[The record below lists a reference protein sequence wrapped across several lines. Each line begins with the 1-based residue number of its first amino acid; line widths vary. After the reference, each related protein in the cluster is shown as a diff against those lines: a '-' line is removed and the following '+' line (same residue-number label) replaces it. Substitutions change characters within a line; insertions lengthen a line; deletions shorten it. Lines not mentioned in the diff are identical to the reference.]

1 MIDQF
6 QEVLQA
12 GVWLG
17 PSVLGALFHRL
28 IAGAVVAGSDDLAG
42 VVLLAT
48 AALILTVAGV
58 QQHRGKDAA
67 IAPVAF
73 VAMFLASWSMY

>member
-6 QEVLQA
+6 QELLQA

-17 PSVLGALFHRL
+17 PSVLGALCHRL
-28 IAGAVVAGSDDLAG
+28 LVTTGVAGGDDLAG
-42 VVLLAT
+42 MVLLAT

-58 QQHRGKDAA
+58 QQHRGKHAA

>member
-6 QEVLQA
+6 QELLQA

-17 PSVLGALFHRL
+17 PSVLGALCHRL
-28 IAGAVVAGSDDLAG
+28 LITAGGDDLAG
-42 VVLLAT
+42 MVLLAT

-58 QQHRGKDAA
+58 QQHRGKHAA
-67 IAPVAF
+67 IAPAAF